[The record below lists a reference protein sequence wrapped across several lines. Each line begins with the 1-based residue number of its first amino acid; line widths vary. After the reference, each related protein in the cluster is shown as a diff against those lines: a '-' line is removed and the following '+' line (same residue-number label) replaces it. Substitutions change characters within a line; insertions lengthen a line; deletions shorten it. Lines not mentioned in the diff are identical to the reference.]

1 MQYLG
6 IAADEPERI
15 KRHTRPGV
23 VLPLVEIGWDEA
35 YCRKWCEENDLLSPI
50 YTNAARGGC
59 WFCHNQ
65 GVEQLRLLRR
75 DYPDLWKILLKWD
88 SDSPFTFKPDGH
100 TVHDYDLRY
109 AMEDRGLIPTDRK
122 FRWAMIQD
130 SALLS
135 ALKGS
140 DEMRLISY
148 DCEVFAYD
156 WLVVFKDKETGQRTR
171 IWNDNEALKMALSED
186 GIYVGFNS
194 KHYDQFIIKAIAAGF
209 TPQEVKQ
216 VNDYI
221 IGGGQG
227 WDCPLLK
234 DFYFAFNNVDIKD
247 DMQMGL
253 SLKAIEG
260 HLGLS
265 VQESTVP
272 FDIDR
277 PLTEEERRE
286 TEFYC
291 DHDVDTAEQ
300 LIDIRKDYLKNKV
313 QIGRLAG
320 LSDVKAMGMT
330 NAKLTAAMLKASKK
344 PHDDERQYVY
354 PENLKKEYIP
364 PEVFAFFDKMYD
376 LTISDKDLFSG
387 KLDFQIGDC
396 PGVIG
401 YGGIHAAIPN
411 YFFDEAE
418 SGNRV
423 IRNKD
428 VASYYPHLMTL
439 CGYTSR
445 NIPSAEVFENVLE
458 TRMKAKASGDKAT
471 ANALKLVVN
480 TTYGALLNKYN
491 DLFDPLMGR
500 SVCITGQ
507 LFLLE
512 LAQHLY
518 KDIPGLK
525 IVQLN
530 TDGIMVEC
538 DRADLGK
545 LDEICDEWQARTGF
559 ELEEDSVVKIA
570 QKDVNN
576 YVEVQ
581 PGGKSK
587 AKGGYLVKG
596 ISTVGAF
603 NINNSCCIVA
613 TALKEFFVN
622 GTPVEE
628 TIENC
633 DDIFQFQIVAKAGAK
648 YREAYHLVDGVKEPV
663 QKVNRV
669 YATADERYGK
679 LFKVKAEDD
688 STAKIESLPEHCIID
703 NDNHLTIA
711 DVDKTF
717 YIEMAQ
723 KRVNDFK
730 GIKPEKKKSTR
741 RTKSMATTKTETKVE
756 NVYQKLIKARE
767 QFLNS
772 DVQKTGKNMHLSF
785 KYFELEDIVPTAT
798 RIFATLGLV
807 GLANFTAD
815 TATLSIVNTE
825 TPEEVITFVAPFN
838 QIAPIVSNAGKQATN
853 EMQALGSSITYMRR
867 YLYMIA
873 LDICES
879 DSIDANLGKGEAPAP
894 AAETPKAP
902 PATPEQRAAVT
913 QDLTNKNGNATPLQ
927 IKGLKAVLKK
937 LKETDPSKEEM
948 IAKIAVQT
956 EGFTVITK
964 TDCETLI
971 QRITAMLE
979 GGQA

>member
-1 MQYLG
+1 
-6 IAADEPERI
+6 
-15 KRHTRPGV
+15 
-23 VLPLVEIGWDEA
+23 
-35 YCRKWCEENDLLSPI
+35 
-50 YTNAARGGC
+50 
-59 WFCHNQ
+59 
-65 GVEQLRLLRR
+65 
-75 DYPDLWKILLKWD
+75 
-88 SDSPFTFKPDGH
+88 
-100 TVHDYDLRY
+100 
-109 AMEDRGLIPTDRK
+109 
-122 FRWAMIQD
+122 
-130 SALLS
+130 
-135 ALKGS
+135 
-140 DEMRLISY
+140 MRLITY

-156 WLVVFKDKETGQRTR
+156 WLVTLKDKETGAYTC
-171 IWNDNEALKMALSED
+171 IWNDNEALKMALSD
-186 GIYVGFNS
+186 DCIYVGFNS
-194 KHYDQFIIKAIAAGF
+194 KHYDQFIIKAIVAGF
-209 TPQEVKQ
+209 TPQEIKQ

-227 WDCPLLK
+227 WDCPMLK
-234 DFYFAFNNVDIKD
+234 DFYFAFSNVDIKD

-265 VQESTVP
+265 VKESTVP

-277 PLTEEERRE
+277 PLTAEEKQE
-286 TEFYC
+286 TEYYC
-291 DHDVDTAEQ
+291 KHDVDTAEK

-313 QIGRLAG
+313 HIGRLAG
-320 LSDVKAMGMT
+320 LTDVRAMGMT

-344 PHDDERQYVY
+344 PHDDERKYVY
-354 PENLKKEYIP
+354 PEKLLREYIP

-376 LTISDKDLFSG
+376 PSISDKELFSG
-387 KLDFQIGDC
+387 KLDFKIGDC
-396 PGVIG
+396 PGVVG

-411 YFFDEAE
+411 YFFEE
-418 SGNRV
+418 SENRV

-445 NIPSAEVFENVLE
+445 NIPSAEIFENVLD

-512 LAQHLY
+512 LAEHLY
-518 KDIPGLK
+518 SEVDGLK

-530 TDGIMVEC
+530 TDGIMLEC
-538 DRADLGK
+538 DRDQLE
-545 LDEICDEWQARTGF
+545 LVDSICEEWQSRTGF
-559 ELEEDSVVKIA
+559 ELETDSVSKIA

-581 PGGKSK
+581 ADGKSK

-613 TALKEFFVN
+613 TALKEYFVN

-628 TIENC
+628 TINDC
-633 DDIFQFQIVAKAGAK
+633 TDIFQFQIIAKAGAK
-648 YREAYHLVDGVKEPV
+648 YREAYHMVDGVKEPV

-688 STAKIESLPEHCIID
+688 STAKIEMLPEHCIID
-703 NDNHLTIA
+703 NDNQLSIS
-711 DVDKTF
+711 DVDKSF
-717 YIEMAQ
+717 YIEMAK

-730 GIKPEKKKSTR
+730 GIKPEKKR
-741 RTKSMATTKTETKVE
+741 RTKKMATTKATAKETKDA
-756 NVYQKLIKARE
+756 NVYQRLLTARAK
-767 QFLNS
+767 FLEA

-785 KYFELEDIVPTAT
+785 KYFELDDIVPSAI
-798 RIFATLGLV
+798 RIFNEV
-807 GLANFTAD
+807 GLIPIVNFTAD
-815 TATLSIVNTE
+815 TATMSIINTDN
-825 TPEEVITFVAPFN
+825 PEESISFTAPFN

-867 YLYMIA
+867 YLYMMA

-879 DSIDANLGKGEAPAP
+879 DSIDANIGNDTAPAQT
-894 AAETPKAP
+894 EKKA
-902 PATPEQRAAVT
+902 PATPQQRQEVK
-913 QDLTNKNGNATPLQ
+913 QELTAPNDNATSLQ
-927 IKGLKAVLKK
+927 IKGLKAVLKQ
-937 LKETDPSKEEM
+937 LREADPSKEEM
-948 IAKIAVQT
+948 ISNIAVQT
-956 EGFTVITK
+956 KGFTEISK
-964 TDCETLI
+964 SDCEELI
-971 QRITAMLE
+971 NRIKEMLGE
-979 GGQA
+979 GSEE

>member
-1 MQYLG
+1 
-6 IAADEPERI
+6 
-15 KRHTRPGV
+15 
-23 VLPLVEIGWDEA
+23 
-35 YCRKWCEENDLLSPI
+35 
-50 YTNAARGGC
+50 
-59 WFCHNQ
+59 
-65 GVEQLRLLRR
+65 
-75 DYPDLWKILLKWD
+75 
-88 SDSPFTFKPDGH
+88 
-100 TVHDYDLRY
+100 
-109 AMEDRGLIPTDRK
+109 
-122 FRWAMIQD
+122 
-130 SALLS
+130 
-135 ALKGS
+135 
-140 DEMRLISY
+140 MRLVTY

-156 WLVVFKDKETGQRTR
+156 WLVTLKDKETGQRTR
-171 IWNDNEALKMALSED
+171 IWNDNEALKMALSD
-186 GIYVGFNS
+186 DCIYVGFNS
-194 KHYDQFIIKAIAAGF
+194 KHYDQFIVKAIAADF
-209 TPQEVKQ
+209 TPQEIKK
-216 VNDYI
+216 VNDFI

-260 HLGLS
+260 HLGIS

-277 PLTEEERRE
+277 PLTEAERRE

-291 DHDVDTAEQ
+291 DHDVDTAER

-313 QIGRLAG
+313 HIGRLAG

-344 PHDDERQYVY
+344 PHDDERKYMY
-354 PENLKKEYIP
+354 PENLKREYIP

-376 LTISDKDLFSG
+376 PSISDKELFSG
-387 KLDFQIGDC
+387 KLEFQIGDC
-396 PGVIG
+396 PGVVG
-401 YGGIHAAIPN
+401 YGGIHAAIPH
-411 YFFDEAE
+411 YFFEE
-418 SGNRV
+418 TGNRV

-445 NIPSAEVFENVLE
+445 NIPSAEVFENVLD

-518 KDIPGLK
+518 RDIPGLK

-538 DRADLGK
+538 DRSDLEK
-545 LDEICDEWQARTGF
+545 LDEICDEWQSRTGF
-559 ELEEDSVVKIA
+559 ELEEDSVSKIA

-581 PGGKSK
+581 PNGKSK

-596 ISTVGAF
+596 ISTAGAF

-613 TALKEFFVN
+613 AALKEYFVN
-622 GTPVEE
+622 GTPVED
-628 TIENC
+628 TINGC
-633 DDIFQFQIVAKAGAK
+633 DDIFQFQLIAKAGVK
-648 YREAYHLVDGVKEPV
+648 YREAYHLVDGEKVPV

-669 YATADERYGK
+669 YATKDERYGK
-679 LFKVKAEDD
+679 LFKVKAEND
-688 STAKIESLPEHCIID
+688 STAKIEMLPEHCIID
-703 NDNHLTIA
+703 NDNHLTID

-717 YIEMAQ
+717 YIEMAK
-723 KRVNDFK
+723 KRINDFL
-730 GIKPEKKKSTR
+730 GIKPEKKKGGH
-741 RTKSMATTKTETKVE
+741 KKMATAKKTETT
-756 NVYQKLIKARE
+756 NTTAMNIYQKLLRARAM
-767 QFLNS
+767 FLEV
-772 DVQKTGKNMHLSF
+772 DVKKTGKNMNLSF
-785 KYFELEDIVPTAT
+785 KYFELEDIVPVAI
-798 RIFATLGLV
+798 RIFEEV
-807 GLANFTAD
+807 GIMPVVNFTSD
-815 TATLSIVNTE
+815 TATMTMVNTDN
-825 TPEEVITFVAPFN
+825 PEETITFTSPFN
-838 QIAPIVSNAGKQATN
+838 QVSPIVSNAGKQVTN
-853 EMQALGSSITYMRR
+853 EMMALGSSITYMRR

-873 LDICES
+873 LDICEN
-879 DSIDANLGKGEAPAP
+879 DDIDAS
-894 AAETPKAP
+894 AETSSSPKAP
-902 PATPEQRAAVT
+902 PATPEQRQEVKKE
-913 QDLTNKNGNATPLQ
+913 LTSPSDNATPLQ
-927 IKGLKAVLKK
+927 IKGLKNVLKK
-937 LKETDPSKEEM
+937 LKDIDPTKEEM
-948 IAKIAVQT
+948 ITKIAVQT
-956 EGFTVITK
+956 EGFTVISK
-964 TDCETLI
+964 ADCETLI

-979 GGQA
+979 GGNQ

>member
-1 MQYLG
+1 M
-6 IAADEPERI
+6 
-15 KRHTRPGV
+15 
-23 VLPLVEIGWDEA
+23 
-35 YCRKWCEENDLLSPI
+35 
-50 YTNAARGGC
+50 
-59 WFCHNQ
+59 
-65 GVEQLRLLRR
+65 
-75 DYPDLWKILLKWD
+75 KII
-88 SDSPFTFKPDGH
+88 T
-100 TVHDYDLRY
+100 
-109 AMEDRGLIPTDRK
+109 
-122 FRWAMIQD
+122 
-130 SALLS
+130 
-135 ALKGS
+135 
-140 DEMRLISY
+140 Y

-156 WLVVFKDKETGQRTR
+156 WLVVLKDKETGLYTC
-171 IWNDNEALKMALSED
+171 IWNDNEALRMALSD
-186 GIYVGFNS
+186 DCIYVGFNS
-194 KHYDQFIIKAIAAGF
+194 KHYDQFIVKGIAADF
-209 TPQEVKQ
+209 SPQEIKQ
-216 VNDYI
+216 INDFI

-227 WDCPLLK
+227 WECPLLK
-234 DFYFAFNNVDIKD
+234 DFYFAFSNVDIKD

-265 VQESTVP
+265 VKESSVP

-277 PLTEEERRE
+277 SLTEEERRE

-291 DHDVDTAEQ
+291 KHDVDTAEK

-313 QIGRLAG
+313 HIGRLAG
-320 LSDVKAMGMT
+320 LDDVRAMGMT

-344 PHDDERQYVY
+344 PHDDERKYVY
-354 PENLKKEYIP
+354 PEKLKREYIP

-376 LTISDKDLFSG
+376 PSISDKELFGG
-387 KLDFQIGDC
+387 KLEFQIGEC
-396 PGVIG
+396 PGVVG

-411 YFFDEAE
+411 YFFEE
-418 SGNRV
+418 TGTRV

-445 NIPSAEVFENVLE
+445 NIPSADVFENVLE

-512 LAQHLY
+512 LAEHLY
-518 KDIPGLK
+518 ADIPGLK

-538 DRADLGK
+538 DKADLDR
-545 LDEICDEWQARTGF
+545 LNEICEEWQSRTGF

-581 PGGKSK
+581 PNGKSK

-613 TALKEFFVN
+613 TALKEYFVN
-622 GTPVEE
+622 GVPVED
-628 TIENC
+628 TIYGC

-648 YREAYHLVDGVKEPV
+648 YREAYHIVDGVKEPV

-688 STAKIESLPEHCIID
+688 STAKIEMLPEHCIID
-703 NDNHLTIA
+703 NDNHLSIS
-711 DVDKTF
+711 DVNKSF
-717 YIEMAQ
+717 YIEMAL
-723 KRVNDFK
+723 KRVNDFM
-730 GIKPEKKKSTR
+730 GIKPERKR
-741 RTKSMATTKTETKVE
+741 RTKKMATATKNKNIYERLMVVRDEFAKIGIE
-756 NVYQKLIKARE
+756 KN
-767 QFLNS
+767 
-772 DVQKTGKNMHLSF
+772 GKNMQLTSKF
-785 KYFELEDIVPTAT
+785 FTLDDIVNKSRNLFHENRILPLDGFTKEEAMLILLDVDNPDVSIKFSIPMREYMGNAAVTPVQAMGAT
-798 RIFATLGLV
+798 V
-807 GLANFTAD
+807 
-815 TATLSIVNTE
+815 
-825 TPEEVITFVAPFN
+825 
-838 QIAPIVSNAGKQATN
+838 
-853 EMQALGSSITYMRR
+853 TYYRR
-867 YLYMIA
+867 YLYSLA
-873 LDICES
+873 LD
-879 DSIDANLGKGEAPAP
+879 L
-894 AAETPKAP
+894 AEKDELEEGFNQVTSASKA
-902 PATPEQRAAVT
+902 PATPEQRQEVV
-913 QDLTNKNGNATPLQ
+913 QNLTNKDGNATPLQ

-937 LKETDPSKEEM
+937 LKEADPGKEEM

-956 EGFTVITK
+956 EGFTVISK
-964 TDCETLI
+964 SDCETLI